1 MIVGFQFL
9 LILLGLEELFGTH
22 THTHTHTHAEGRLR
36 AVLSWALPF
45 LAAGLPAHPRAALCP
60 AAPSVAGQR

>member
-22 THTHTHTHAEGRLR
+22 THTHTHTHMQRGGSE
-36 AVLSWALPF
+36 PF
-45 LAAGLPAHPRAALCP
+45 
-60 AAPSVAGQR
+60 

>member
-9 LILLGLEELFGTH
+9 LILLGLEELFG
-22 THTHTHTHAEGRLR
+22 THTHTHAEGRLR

>member
-22 THTHTHTHAEGRLR
+22 MRTLR
-36 AVLSWALPF
+36 GGSEPVLSWALP
-45 LAAGLPAHPRAALCP
+45 LLTAGLPACPRAALCP
-60 AAPSVAGQR
+60 AAPPVAGQR

>member
-22 THTHTHTHAEGRLR
+22 THTHTHMQRGGSE
-36 AVLSWALPF
+36 PF
-45 LAAGLPAHPRAALCP
+45 
-60 AAPSVAGQR
+60 